1 MRKLGIISILL
12 ISFIFIA
19 NYAYATVSA
28 SIIATASKTTLKKGE
43 EFTVSVY
50 LDKLNYTNKGVDEVE
65 LKININKNILNELNV
80 DSIVTKNGNVT
91 IGNNTLKVEDVNNAK
106 DDQVVFSNLTS
117 DCDYKIFIDM
127 KEPLTKSKNKL
138 LDIKFKVK
146 NSVPESYLN
155 VDIDKAISISADFI
169 TQITA
174 EDLKNNITA
183 DTGKSSDSNVAIF
196 IKDEIQQDD
205 EDNTNTNKDD
215 TNTDKDDDDTNK
227 GENPGENT
235 DDENNAGGSSSGET
249 NPGGNSNGGSNAGGS
264 SNGGSNAG
272 GSSNGGSNA
281 GGSSNGGS
289 NAGGSSSGGSNG
301 GSASGGQ
308 SANPT
313 TASGI
318 LPAAGFKLF
327 ILPVVIGLAVLIY
340 SYKKYSEYRMIK

>member
-65 LKININKNILNELNV
+65 LKININKDILNELSV

-91 IGNNTLKVEDVNNAK
+91 VGENTLKVEDVNSAK
-106 DDQVVFSNLTS
+106 EDQVVFSNLTT

-127 KEPLTKSKNKL
+127 QEPLTKSKNKL

-146 NSVPESYLN
+146 NSVPESDLN

-169 TQITA
+169 TQVTA
-174 EDLKNNITA
+174 EDLRNNLTA
-183 DTGKSSDSNVAIF
+183 DTGKSSDSNVTVF
-196 IKDEIQQDD
+196 IEDKIEPDD
-205 EDNTNTNKDD
+205 EDNTNTND
-215 TNTDKDDDDTNK
+215 TNTNTDDDDTNK
-227 GENPGENT
+227 EG
-235 DDENNAGGSSSGET
+235 NAGGNINGGTNEGGNSNGET
-249 NPGGNSNGGSNAGGS
+249 NEGGNSNGGTNEGGNSNGGSNAGGS
-264 SNGGSNAG
+264 SNGGSSAG
-272 GSSNGGSNA
+272 GSSNGE
-281 GGSSNGGS
+281 SSL
-289 NAGGSSSGGSNG
+289 
-301 GSASGGQ
+301 GGQ
-308 SANPT
+308 SANPN
-313 TASGI
+313 TANGA

-327 ILPVVIGLAVLIY
+327 ILPGVIVLAVLIY